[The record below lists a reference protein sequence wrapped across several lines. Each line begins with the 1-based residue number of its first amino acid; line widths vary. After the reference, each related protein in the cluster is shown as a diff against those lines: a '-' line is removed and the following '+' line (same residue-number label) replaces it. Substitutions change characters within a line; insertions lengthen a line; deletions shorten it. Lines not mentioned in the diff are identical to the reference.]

1 MKTLKELYG
10 EVMASGSLKKEYFAA
25 ASDGK
30 IDEFLSSHGCDATEK
45 ELNDLLSNPKEL
57 PQGELCDDEL
67 DSVAGG
73 TCYHDEHPVVTIY
86 NTCDYWLCDSCHMN
100 RVEPESYSTGCV
112 GTCPICRTS
121 AYCDSCMFHGFSDC
135 LMLCYHPFRL
145 NN

>member
-1 MKTLKELYG
+1 MKTLNEIYG
-10 EVMASGSLKKEYFAA
+10 EIMASDALKKEYFAA
-25 ASDGK
+25 ANEGRAV
-30 IDEFLSSHGCDATEK
+30 EFLSLHGCDTSAE
-45 ELNDLLSNPKEL
+45 ELGAFLVGIHHPA
-57 PQGELCDDEL
+57 QGEVADDEL